1 MKINIGEKS
10 GKTYK
15 VDLEEDKASSLY
27 SKVIGDEFD
36 GDLIGLSG
44 YTFKITGGSDDS
56 GFPMRRDV
64 SGYNKKKILIGSGV
78 GIRKIRRGNRNR
90 KTVRGNTISNEIS
103 QINVTVIKEGPSPIS
118 EMLGLDKDKGDEKNA
133 A

>member
-15 VDLEEDKASSLY
+15 VDVEDENARVFYGKT
-27 SKVIGDEFD
+27 IGEEFD

-44 YTFKITGGSDDS
+44 YTFKITGGSDSS
-56 GFPMRRDV
+56 GFPMRKDV
-64 SGYNKKKILIGSGV
+64 SGYNKMKILIGSGV

-90 KTVRGNTISNEIS
+90 KTVRGNIISEEIS
-103 QINVTVIKEGPSPIS
+103 QINVSIIKEGPTPIS
-118 EMLGLDKDKGDEKNA
+118 QVLGLDKGDEKDA

>member
-15 VDLEEDKASSLY
+15 VELEEEKASVFY
-27 SKVIGDEFD
+27 GKTIGEEID
-36 GDLIGLSG
+36 GDLLGLSG

-56 GFPMRRDV
+56 GFPMRKDV

-78 GIRKIRRGNRNR
+78 GIRKIRRGVRNR

-103 QINVTVIKEGPSPIS
+103 QVNISVIKEGPTALS
-118 EMLGLDKDKGDEKNA
+118 EILGTKDKGDEKDA

>member
-15 VDLEEDKASSLY
+15 VDLEEEQKSVFY
-27 SKVIGDEFD
+27 GKTIGEEFD

-78 GIRKIRRGNRNR
+78 GIRKIRRGVRNR
-90 KTVRGNTISNEIS
+90 KTVRGNTISEEIS
-103 QINVTVIKEGPSPIS
+103 QINVSVIKEGPTPLS
-118 EMLGLDKDKGDEKNA
+118 EVFGSKDKGDEKNA

>member
-15 VDLEEDKASSLY
+15 MDLEQDKASVFYGKIL
-27 SKVIGDEFD
+27 GEEFD
-36 GDLIGLSG
+36 GELIGLSG
-44 YTFKITGGSDDS
+44 YTFKITGGSDNS

-64 SGYNKKKILIGSGV
+64 SGFNKKKILIESGV
-78 GIRKIRRGNRNR
+78 GTRNITKGVRNR
-90 KTVRGNTISNEIS
+90 KTVRGNAISEEIS
-103 QINVTVIKEGPSPIS
+103 QINIIVIKEGSQPLS
-118 EMLGLDKDKGDEKNA
+118 EILGSTKGDEKNA

>member
-15 VDLEEDKASSLY
+15 VDLEEDKASLLY
-27 SKVIGDEFD
+27 GKIIGEEID
-36 GDLIGLSG
+36 GELIGLSG
-44 YTFKITGGSDDS
+44 YTFKITGGSDNS

-78 GIRKIRRGNRNR
+78 GIRKIRRGVRNR
-90 KTVRGNTISNEIS
+90 KTVRGNTISEEIS
-103 QINVTVIKEGPSPIS
+103 QINVHIIKEGPSPLS
-118 EMLGLDKDKGDEKNA
+118 EILSSKDKGDEKNA